1 MNKKQLIDFANGIKE
16 ICVENG
22 RLQHRLE
29 ESQNYIKQLEAESRK
44 LKYEYEDSL
53 LNRDKPLPTKW
64 RKKTFADG
72 QYWTQMFCPKCDNTV
87 ANWYSYCN
95 HCGQK
100 LEGNLLPENE
110 IKGEENATRI

>member
-1 MNKKQLIDFANGIKE
+1 MEKKELIDFANGIKE

-22 RLQHRLE
+22 RLQHRLD
-29 ESQNYIKQLEAESRK
+29 ESQNYIKKLETENRK

-64 RKKTFADG
+64 RKRTFTNG
-72 QYWTQMFCPKCDNTV
+72 ESLVEMFCPKCDNRV

-95 HCGQK
+95 ECGQK
-100 LEGNLLPENE
+100 LAEGNLMPEMEIKEENE
-110 IKGEENATRI
+110 GL